1 VGQYTVAGILPGH
14 YSVTAKKQGFRLI
27 TVRSFVLQVDRT
39 AKVDLGPVN
48 TTGMAATGASFS
60 EF

>member
-27 TVRSFVLQVDRT
+27 TVQSFVLQVDQT
-39 AKVDLGPVN
+39 AKVDLVLLGPH
-48 TTGMAATGASFS
+48 GYELGSRFWQ
-60 EF
+60 